1 MRASRLLS
9 LLMLLQTRGRQ
20 TAQILAEELE
30 VTVRTIYRDIDDLS
44 AAGIPVYADRGREGG
59 FQLMDGYRTR
69 LTGMTAQEAESLFL
83 AGLPGP
89 AADLGLGDTLAAAQL
104 KLLAALPEQGRQM
117 AARLNARIHL
127 DPVGWFQEPGK
138 VDILPDIARAVWNE
152 QVIRMRYERWT
163 GIVERTVEP
172 LGLVLK
178 GGVWYLVARSRTETD
193 QPDANTAPPAPRT
206 YRISSILAHTV
217 LERRFDRPA
226 DFDLPAHW
234 QASLHSFE
242 AGLYIGTARVK
253 ATATGLKLL
262 RNLGPAFNERISAS
276 LQPASADGWA
286 EADIPLE
293 SVEWTARQLL
303 GLGLTVEVLGP
314 PELRAHMAEL
324 AADLHRRYQT
334 TPTAETERAPASPPV
349 PPSDDDPPDQ

>member
-20 TAQILAEELE
+20 TAQALADELE

-44 AAGIPVYADRGREGG
+44 AAGVPVYGDRGRAGG
-59 FQLMDGYRTR
+59 FQLLDGYRTR

-89 AADLGLGDTLAAAQL
+89 AAELGLGDTLAAAQL
-104 KLLAALPEQGRQM
+104 KLLAALPEQGRQT
-117 AARLNARIHL
+117 ASRLNARIHL

-152 QVIRMRYERWT
+152 QVIRMRYERWA

-178 GGVWYLVARSRTETD
+178 GGVWYLVAQSHVETA
-193 QPDANTAPPAPRT
+193 QAEAGKPASGPRT
-206 YRISSILAHTV
+206 YRVSNILAHTV
-217 LERRFDRPA
+217 LDRRFPRPA
-226 DFDLPAHW
+226 DFNLPAHW
-234 QASLHSFE
+234 QESLQSFE
-242 AGLYIGTARVK
+242 AGLYTGTARVK
-253 ATATGLKLL
+253 ATAAGLKSL
-262 RNLGPAFNERISAS
+262 RNLGPAFNERITAT
-276 LQPASADGWA
+276 LLPADADGWA

-293 SVEWTARQLL
+293 AVEWTARQLL

-314 PELRAHMAEL
+314 PTLRAHMGEMAAE
-324 AADLHRRYQT
+324 LHRRY
-334 TPTAETERAPASPPV
+334 AAP
-349 PPSDDDPPDQ
+349 

>member
-20 TAQILAEELE
+20 TAQALADELE

-44 AAGIPVYADRGREGG
+44 AAGIPVYADRGRDGG

-104 KLLAALPEQGRQM
+104 KLLAALPEQGRHM

-152 QVIRMRYERWT
+152 QIIRMRYERWT

-178 GGVWYLVARSRTETD
+178 GGVWYLVAQSLAE
-193 QPDANTAPPAPRT
+193 AGKPAGGPRT
-206 YRISSILAHTV
+206 YRVSSILAHTV
-217 LERRFDRPA
+217 LERRFDRPV

-234 QASLHSFE
+234 QASLQSFE
-242 AGLYIGTARVK
+242 AGLYIGTARVR
-253 ATATGLKLL
+253 ATAAGLKSL

-276 LQPASADGWA
+276 LEPAGADGWT

-293 SVEWTARQLL
+293 SVDWTARQLL

-314 PELRAHMAEL
+314 PELRTHMAGL
-324 AADLHRRYQT
+324 AAELHRRYQT
-334 TPTAETERAPASPPV
+334 TRTADTERAPASPPV
-349 PPSDDDPPDQ
+349 PSPDDDPLDQ

>member
-20 TAQILAEELE
+20 TAQALADELE

-44 AAGIPVYADRGREGG
+44 SAGVPVYGDRGRAGG
-59 FQLMDGYRTR
+59 FQLLDGYRTR

-89 AADLGLGDTLAAAQL
+89 AAELGLGDTLAAAQL
-104 KLLAALPEQGRQM
+104 KLLAALPEQGRQT

-152 QVIRMRYERWT
+152 QIIRMRYERWS

-178 GGVWYLVARSRTETD
+178 GGVWYLVAQS
-193 QPDANTAPPAPRT
+193 QPELGKPPSGPRT
-206 YRISSILAHTV
+206 YRVSNILAHTV
-217 LERRFDRPA
+217 LERHFTRPQN
-226 DFDLPAHW
+226 FDLPAHW
-234 QASLHSFE
+234 RESLESFE
-242 AGLYIGTARVK
+242 AGLYTGTARVK
-253 ATATGLKLL
+253 ATAAGLKML
-262 RNLGPAFNERISAS
+262 RNLAPAFNERITATLRPADAS
-276 LQPASADGWA
+276 GWA

-293 SVEWTARQLL
+293 AVDWTAHQLL
-303 GLGLTVEVLGP
+303 GLGLTVEVLEP
-314 PELRAHMAEL
+314 PALRAHMAEL
-324 AADLHRRYQT
+324 AAELHRRYQ
-334 TPTAETERAPASPPV
+334 S
-349 PPSDDDPPDQ
+349 

>member
-20 TAQILAEELE
+20 TAQALADELE

-44 AAGIPVYADRGREGG
+44 AAGVPVYGDRGRAGG
-59 FQLMDGYRTR
+59 FQLLDGYRTR

-89 AADLGLGDTLAAAQL
+89 AAELGLGDTLAAAQL
-104 KLLAALPEQGRQM
+104 KLLAALPEQGRQT

-127 DPVGWFQEPGK
+127 DPVGWFQEAGK

-152 QVIRMRYERWT
+152 QIIRMRYERWA

-178 GGVWYLVARSRTETD
+178 GGVWYLVAQSHVETAQAEAD
-193 QPDANTAPPAPRT
+193 KPSGGPRT
-206 YRISSILAHTV
+206 YRVSNILAHTV
-217 LERRFDRPA
+217 LDRRFTRPA
-226 DFDLPAHW
+226 NFDLPSHW
-234 QASLHSFE
+234 QESLQSFE
-242 AGLYIGTARVK
+242 AGLYTGTARVK
-253 ATATGLKLL
+253 ATVAGLKSL
-262 RNLGPAFNERISAS
+262 RNLGPAFNERITAT
-276 LQPASADGWA
+276 LRAADAEGWA

-293 SVEWTARQLL
+293 TVEWTARQLL

-314 PELRAHMAEL
+314 PALRAHMGEL
-324 AADLHRRYQT
+324 AAELHRRYAM
-334 TPTAETERAPASPPV
+334 P
-349 PPSDDDPPDQ
+349 